1 MHGVVKNGPLRS
13 NAGSQGGVMVAALR
27 PHLRRLEHPIEL
39 PRADGLLGSD
49 RVRTAPETD

>member
-1 MHGVVKNGPLRS
+1 
-13 NAGSQGGVMVAALR
+13 MVAALR